1 MPGMM
6 AVLLQQTFWHLLKL
20 WGFEKLPQIW
30 GMDNPYR
37 PDACPGDKLRCMWET
52 HNDHPR

>member
-6 AVLLQQTFWHLLKL
+6 AVLLQQTFWHLPKL
-20 WGFEKLPQIW
+20 WGFEKLPRIL
-30 GMDNPYR
+30 GVDNHNR
-37 PDACPGDKLRCMWET
+37 PDACPGGRLRCIRET